1 MDIYV
6 SSALYRFFLKEH
18 PAEAKDEIKKKIFE
32 KNWTE
37 EQVYNFINNY
47 KKITYTE
54 ENIVKYVDLVSFFQY
69 DMGNDFANYILYTY
83 IIKKQFLDRI
93 YGYECIINA
102 VWHLCENDQQKV
114 LDDDIWLYLSNYVK
128 LDKLDASYN
137 NKITDEGIRHMKLY
151 TLDALRSNITDEG
164 IKHMQLHTL
173 NAQMSQIT
181 DKGIKHM
188 QLDTLYANGSL
199 ITDEGIK
206 HMMLHT
212 LYASGHMTDEGIKH
226 MQLHTLDASW
236 SKITDEGIKHMHI
249 HTLYAYHSQITDKG
263 IEEHPQRCPIEPS
276 HDTVGKGILHIP
288 TYTIYQLGY
297 ITHDE
302 IAYMQRKVEPPYYI
316 GNDSGIGR
324 YTLYASEY
332 MTNDGI
338 KHIQYHSLYVGVP
351 LDRYAEWNG
360 KIKNK

>member
-102 VWHLCENDQQKV
+102 VCHLCENDQQKI
-114 LDDDIWLYLSNYVK
+114 LDDDILIYLSNYVK
-128 LDKLDASYN
+128 IDKLDASYN

-199 ITDEGIK
+199 
-206 HMMLHT
+206 
-212 LYASGHMTDEGIKH
+212 
-226 MQLHTLDASW
+226 
-236 SKITDEGIKHMHI
+236 ITDEGIKHMHI